1 MYYILDTARSSQIIL
16 PMQNLERTCKVDKEF
31 EVVLLSSQTESRTSE
46 GSKIIKNAY
55 RNIRTKNSN
64 FLVKK

>member
-1 MYYILDTARSSQIIL
+1 MYYILDTTRSSQIIL

-46 GSKIIKNAY
+46 GSNIKKMLTE
-55 RNIRTKNSN
+55 ISGPKTQI
-64 FLVKK
+64 F